1 MKQRII
7 TALGLLI
14 VLVPALLL
22 GGIFFKII
30 ASFFVVVGCY
40 EILRL
45 FSDKWPKWTI
55 YSIYIIFILGLITA
69 FNFEYFIQLNCIV
82 LIFLFLILV
91 LYQEVSFEYI
101 GLIFLVFNIII
112 LTIASID
119 MMYSINKMLLIYT
132 CLATYITDTFAF
144 FVGKAFGKHKLNPRI
159 SPNKTIE
166 GTLGGYIFGAIIS
179 FLFGYFFIKEINLT
193 FLISGSL
200 IMPALGQIGDLS
212 FSAIKR
218 HFNIKD
224 FGNLFPGHGGVLDRV
239 DSLTFN
245 CLVMF
250 CLMSNLL

>member
-14 VLVPALLL
+14 VLIPALLA
-22 GGIFFKII
+22 GGIFFKIV
-30 ASFFVVVGCY
+30 ASFFVIVGCY

-55 YSIYIIFILGLITA
+55 YSIYIIFVFGLMTA
-69 FNFEYFIQLNCIV
+69 FNFEYYIQFNCIV
-82 LIFLFLILV
+82 IIFLFLILV

-101 GLIFLVFNIII
+101 GLIFLVLNIIV
-112 LTIASID
+112 LTIASINL
-119 MMYSINKMLLIYT
+119 MYSINKLLLIYT
-132 CLATYITDTFAF
+132 GIATYITDTFALF
-144 FVGKAFGKHKLNPRI
+144 TGKAFGKHKLNPRI
-159 SPNKTIE
+159 SPNKTVE
-166 GTLGGYIFGAIIS
+166 GTLGGYIFGAKIS
-179 FLFGYFFIKEINLT
+179 FLFGYFFIKEVDLS
-193 FLISGSL
+193 FLILGSL
-200 IMPALGQIGDLS
+200 IMPAMGQIGDLS

-224 FGNLFPGHGGVLDRV
+224 FGNLFPGHGGILDRI

-250 CLMSNLL
+250 CLMNSLL

>member
-1 MKQRII
+1 
-7 TALGLLI
+7 
-14 VLVPALLL
+14 
-22 GGIFFKII
+22 
-30 ASFFVVVGCY
+30 VVGCY